1 MAVLTITDAPGS
13 YPTAGVL
20 VTQNTPSAGGD
31 EFEATGREL
40 LIYKNISADT
50 AHNLTVSGVPDDNGR
65 DATITQSVPFGGSVF
80 IGPFTKIAGWATPA
94 GKIEVLSA
102 TPADGQL
109 SVIRLPN
116 E

>member
-20 VTQNTPSAGGD
+20 VTQNVASSGGD

-40 LIYKNISADT
+40 LVYKNVSADT
-50 AHNLTVSGVPDDNGR
+50 AHDITIYGVPDESGR
-65 DATITQSVPFGGSVF
+65 DATITQEVPFGGLVF

-94 GKIEVLSA
+94 GKIEVLSE
-102 TPADGQL
+102 TPADGRIMI
-109 SVIRLPN
+109 IRMPN